1 MNDTKDFSDANYDS
15 VRYSDL
21 YLEKKTD
28 DKEKINPKLKL
39 LDSFGHE
46 ILNQKKKKKKNHC
59 DSYIFTIFIFLI
71 QSLISLGLFYIFY
84 IFKFKLDDYNLHLVL
99 EFSLISILVIFCIF
113 IILLSKSCCTTNN
126 KNCKNYMLFILINL
140 YKNIFEVLIY
150 LIIVQ
155 HYFLQVDQLDYK
167 HFETRAFWKISICIF
182 YILLIIYYI
191 CKREENS
198 FDKCTIYTYFLFAII
213 CFAIFIGL
221 TLLTHKIIN
230 NYERLISYLIFLI
243 LEIMNVIA
251 GIIVEVFFQKI
262 VDIFDMK
269 IEIDWK
275 VNRIDFT
282 RCGFILL
289 LMFEC
294 FFKTCFKNCF
304 SS

>member
-1 MNDTKDFSDANYDS
+1 
-15 VRYSDL
+15 
-21 YLEKKTD
+21 
-28 DKEKINPKLKL
+28 
-39 LDSFGHE
+39 
-46 ILNQKKKKKKNHC
+46 
-59 DSYIFTIFIFLI
+59 
-71 QSLISLGLFYIFY
+71 
-84 IFKFKLDDYNLHLVL
+84 
-99 EFSLISILVIFCIF
+99 
-113 IILLSKSCCTTNN
+113 
-126 KNCKNYMLFILINL
+126 
-140 YKNIFEVLIY
+140 
-150 LIIVQ
+150 
-155 HYFLQVDQLDYK
+155 LDYK

-191 CKREENS
+191 CQREENS
-198 FDKCTIYTYFLFAII
+198 FDKCTICTYFLFAII

-221 TLLTHKIIN
+221 TFLTHKIIN